1 MKKQQFKAINGWT
14 LIEEDGA
21 NGMPK
26 TDFGGEKIFVLDGVL
41 MLIDAPKDGDTE
53 NAIRDE
59 LLGRFGEPRNEDDR
73 ETFEEDVKHH
83 VDCAKLFGDLLAVI
97 DPDADDAC
105 YERATLRA
113 WTARGITAA
122 EI

>member
-1 MKKQQFKAINGWT
+1 MKQIKMQAINDWE
-14 LIEEDGA
+14 LIQEDGA

-26 TDFGGEKIFVLDGVL
+26 TDFGGYPMFFLDGVL
-41 MLIDAPKDGDTE
+41 MLIDAPKDGGIE
-53 NAIRDE
+53 EAIRDA
-59 LLGRFGEPRNEDDR
+59 LLGRFGEPRSEDDR

-83 VDCAKLFGDLLAVI
+83 IECAKRFGDLLAVI